1 MKTGQ
6 PSSSRTGS
14 SSLNS
19 SQEYHPGPQAA
30 PEVVRSVVADKVAR
44 AVDDQAAMAGQEQ
57 VVAGP
62 VAVVREVAWAP
73 EAVVVAGPVVADQV
87 PVVDPALE
95 AVVADQVP
103 VDQALE
109 AAVADPVAVREE
121 EVAGEPARFPSSSPI
136 EQ

>member
-1 MKTGQ
+1 
-6 PSSSRTGS
+6 
-14 SSLNS
+14 
-19 SQEYHPGPQAA
+19 
-30 PEVVRSVVADKVAR
+30 VVADKVAR

-62 VAVVREVAWAP
+62 VAVVREVAWAQ

-87 PVVDPALE
+87 PVDQALE

-103 VDQALE
+103 ADQALE
-109 AAVADPVAVREE
+109 AVVADQVAVREE

>member
-1 MKTGQ
+1 
-6 PSSSRTGS
+6 
-14 SSLNS
+14 
-19 SQEYHPGPQAA
+19 
-30 PEVVRSVVADKVAR
+30 VVADKVAR

-87 PVVDPALE
+87 PADQALE
-95 AVVADQVP
+95 AVVADQ
-103 VDQALE
+103 
-109 AAVADPVAVREE
+109 VAVREE